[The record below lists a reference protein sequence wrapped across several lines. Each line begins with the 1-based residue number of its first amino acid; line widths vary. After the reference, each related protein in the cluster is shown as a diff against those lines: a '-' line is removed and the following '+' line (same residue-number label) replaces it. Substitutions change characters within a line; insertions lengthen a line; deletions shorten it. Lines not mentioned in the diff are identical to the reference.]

1 MPVFPQT
8 DPPKQGRDNAGMRGV
23 CSAVDSRRVYSLSHD
38 GQGLDPGLTQETLLL
53 DTGRSGVELLQI
65 KGSRPREA
73 PIYALCFLCGFGWG
87 SSESGSMLREG
98 SRGASPAQVW
108 LPVGD
113 LWDSPF
119 WLVSNHLEA
128 VQEGRECTDYSSQIP
143 LLSAA
148 MSDASWDT

>member
-1 MPVFPQT
+1 
-8 DPPKQGRDNAGMRGV
+8 
-23 CSAVDSRRVYSLSHD
+23 
-38 GQGLDPGLTQETLLL
+38 
-53 DTGRSGVELLQI
+53 
-65 KGSRPREA
+65 
-73 PIYALCFLCGFGWG
+73 
-87 SSESGSMLREG
+87 MLREG
-98 SRGASPAQVW
+98 SRGASPVQVW